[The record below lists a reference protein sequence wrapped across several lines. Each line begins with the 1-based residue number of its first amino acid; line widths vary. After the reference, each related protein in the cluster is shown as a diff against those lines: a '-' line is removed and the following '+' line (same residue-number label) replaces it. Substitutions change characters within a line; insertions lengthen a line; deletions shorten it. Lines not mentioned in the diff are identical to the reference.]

1 LAAAFVHRENFR
13 AFSPNLFRTDIC
25 CGKRMRARSLYGFV
39 AAALAAITVNVS
51 AQKAARV
58 DSSKLTTV
66 LQTLA
71 SAVPQD
77 DARAVAQTRTSTAR
91 ITRDELPKAVRD
103 AMATRRLRMNDADEV
118 QVYILMSA
126 VNDEQLAQLRAGG
139 ATIEISDAARR
150 RVQARVPATRL
161 QSIAA
166 LPFVDFIRLPTYARH
181 LTGQT
186 TTEGDRILHA
196 DVVRQQGSLD
206 GTGVRVGVVSDG
218 IKGVF
223 ASGCTNC
230 GGMSGGPIATG
241 DLPDAAGV
249 RNSTGVLLSS
259 SGGITGK
266 SFQQN
271 GDLEGLPP
279 ARPVCGFDGAGAE
292 GTAMLEII
300 HDLAPGAR
308 LSFANSDTDLSFV
321 QAVNYLASTN
331 DIVVDDLGFFGD
343 AFDGTSVVSSGTAT
357 ALNNPTYPI
366 RAYFTAVG
374 NSADEHYY
382 GVYQD
387 SGTEATTLA
396 AVGATGHLHLFQR
409 SDITTDVMG
418 LGAQAYNVI
427 ALPNGGEVVIFLS
440 WDDPM
445 GRSANDYDLFL
456 VEKTTGQVVAASND
470 EQSGT
475 QDPQE
480 FIDFVNTGASGYFE
494 IMVQNYHNAAQPKH
508 LNLYSFE
515 PECAFA
521 GPLTLAA
528 GRHERHNFNT
538 ATYSVTAQS
547 DAAGSPAAVISV
559 GAICSASA
567 ATSTQFLTNP
577 NASCNDTTNSTVE
590 FFSSEGPT
598 IDGRTKPDV
607 SAVDGVSVSGAGSFG
622 TTFFGTSAAAPHAA
636 AIAALT
642 AQAAPCVLQT
652 SSSPLAVD
660 TARSTLRDL
669 VVKSAVPLNNTGIAD
684 NVSGA
689 GRVDAVAAVQRT
701 LPLFTGSNTVTV
713 DADASASGATL
724 TAAQLGFSDPN
735 RCAVT
740 TLAWSGGC
748 GTSPGP
754 TMTCP
759 RGTSNISVAASNN
772 GLSFS
777 AAVDLQIVVR

>member
-1 LAAAFVHRENFR
+1 
-13 AFSPNLFRTDIC
+13 
-25 CGKRMRARSLYGFV
+25 MRIPYLYGFV
-39 AAALAAITVNVS
+39 AAVLAAVTVSVS
-51 AQKAARV
+51 AQKAAQV

-77 DARAVAQTRTSTAR
+77 DARAVAQNRTPTAR
-91 ITRDELPKAVRD
+91 VTREALPKAVRD
-103 AMATRRLRMNDADEV
+103 AMATRRLRMNDANEV

-126 VNDEQLAQLRAGG
+126 VNDERLAQLRAGG
-139 ATIEISDAARR
+139 AIIEIPDPARR

-161 QSIAA
+161 RSIAA

-181 LTGQT
+181 LSGLT
-186 TTEGDRILHA
+186 TTEGDRILRA
-196 DVVRQQGSLD
+196 DAVRQQGSLD

-218 IKGVF
+218 LKGVF
-223 ASGCTNC
+223 AGGCTNC
-230 GGMSGGPIATG
+230 SGLSGGPIATG
-241 DLPDAAGV
+241 DLPDSVGV
-249 RNSTGVLLSS
+249 RNSSGVLVSS
-259 SGGITGK
+259 TGGIAGR

-279 ARPVCGFDGAGAE
+279 AVPACGFDGAGAE

-308 LSFANSDTDLSFV
+308 LSFANIDTDLSFV
-321 QAVNYLASTN
+321 QAVNFLASTN
-331 DIVVDDLGFFGD
+331 DIVVDDLGFFGE
-343 AFDGTSVVSSGTAT
+343 AYDGSSVVSTGTAT
-357 ALNNPTYPI
+357 ALNNPAYPI

-387 SGTEATTLA
+387 SGIEATSLA
-396 AVGATGHLHLFQR
+396 AVGDTGHLHLFQQ
-409 SDITTDVMG
+409 SDNTTDVLG
-418 LGAQAYNVI
+418 LGAQPYNLI
-427 ALPNGGEVVIFLS
+427 ALPNGGEVLIFLS

-445 GRSANDYDLFL
+445 GGSANDYDLFL

-470 EQSGT
+470 PQRGA

-480 FIDFVNTGASGYFE
+480 FIDFVNNGASGYFE
-494 IMVQNYHNAAQPKH
+494 IVVQNYHNAAQPRH

-515 PECAFA
+515 PECAFD
-521 GPLTLAA
+521 GPQTLAA

-547 DAAGSPAAVISV
+547 DAGGSPAAVISV

-567 ATSTQFLTNP
+567 AASTRFLTNP

-590 FFSSEGPT
+590 FFSSQGPT
-598 IDGRTKPDV
+598 TDGRTKPDV
-607 SAVDGVSVSGAGSFG
+607 SAIDGVSVSGAGSFG

-642 AQAAPCVLQT
+642 AQAAPCVLET
-652 SSSPLAVD
+652 SGSPLAID
-660 TARSTLRDL
+660 AARTTLRDL
-669 VVKSAVPLNNTGIAD
+669 VVKSAVSLNHTGVAD

-701 LPLFTGSNTVTV
+701 LPIFTGPKTVTV
-713 DADASASGATL
+713 DANSASGATL

-748 GTSPGP
+748 GTGPGQ
-754 TMTCP
+754 TITCP
-759 RGTSNISVAASNN
+759 RGTTNLSVSASNN

-777 AAVDLQIVVR
+777 AAVDLQVVVR